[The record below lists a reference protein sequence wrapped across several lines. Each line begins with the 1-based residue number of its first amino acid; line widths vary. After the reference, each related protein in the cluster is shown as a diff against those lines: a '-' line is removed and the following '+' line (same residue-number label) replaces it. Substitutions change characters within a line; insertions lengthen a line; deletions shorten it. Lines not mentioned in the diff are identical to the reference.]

1 MSSTSINYV
10 EDLREDLKD
19 PIEAAAYLN
28 AALED
33 GSVDGF
39 LLALRDVT
47 ETRAEGQILFS
58 EIEERELAHLFG
70 LLERIG
76 LTLAVQ
82 VKTNVA

>member
-1 MSSTSINYV
+1 MSRTSINYV
-10 EDLREDLKD
+10 EGLREDLKD

-33 GSVDGF
+33 DSVEGF
-39 LLALRDVT
+39 LLALRDVA
-47 ETRAEGQILFS
+47 ETMEEGKILFS
-58 EIEERELAHLFG
+58 ETEKRELAHLLR

-82 VKTNVA
+82 VMANVA